1 MLSRLQIPL
10 LVFLA
15 SIAIQVQGQPD
26 PGYQSVREWRM
37 DNERQIIDTYL
48 ELLRLPN
55 VARNDGDVSANAALL
70 EQLFT
75 AQGFDV
81 STSAEL
87 YPQDRRAPVV
97 IARYAARQPLG
108 TLLLYIHYDGQPVN
122 ADLWTVCP
130 PFDPCLAADGNVIPL
145 TPDLTAID
153 SDWRI
158 YGRSASDDK
167 APIMS
172 LLQAMQALRAS
183 GQEPRW
189 NLLVFLDGQE
199 ESGSANFRRYLANH
213 GDEIDADLA
222 IALDGPR
229 HPSTLPTMYYGV
241 RGGASLVLK
250 VHTAQQ
256 DLHSG
261 NYGNWA
267 PDPSVALASLL
278 VSMKAPDGRI
288 LIDGF
293 YDQVTPLTPVEQQAL
308 ASIPDIETDLAATFG
323 IASPEQQAQRLEAKL
338 NLPTLNILAMDSG
351 GGFAA
356 PSRTAIPGFAQA
368 RIAMRLVNG
377 IDPQEQLQTVINHI
391 RQQGY
396 QVLENREPTL
406 EERQAYPLLAS
417 VYYSG
422 GRAATRVSMEEPL
435 GMSVARALALDGI
448 TPVRLPTLG
457 GSLPFGDFSE
467 GLGIPTV
474 GVALVNHD
482 NNQHGP
488 DENLR
493 VLNLWQGIEI
503 LARIV
508 TMEP

>member
-1 MLSRLQIPL
+1 MSRLQIWL
-10 LVFLA
+10 GIVSVALVA
-15 SIAIQVQGQPD
+15 QVYGQAQPD
-26 PGYQSVREWRM
+26 YRSVREWRM
-37 DNERQIIDTYL
+37 DHERQIIDSYL
-48 ELLRLPN
+48 QLLRLPN
-55 VARNDGDVSANAALL
+55 VARNDGDVSANADLL
-70 EQLFT
+70 VELFR

-81 STSAEL
+81 TTSAAVYAE
-87 YPQDRRAPVV
+87 DARAPVV
-97 IARYAARQPLG
+97 IARYAAQQALG

-122 ADLWTVCP
+122 AELWTLCP
-130 PFDPCLAADGNVIPL
+130 PFEPCLAADGEVVPL
-145 TPDLTAID
+145 TESLTRID
-153 SDWRI
+153 PDWRI

-172 LLQAMQALRAS
+172 LLQAMQALRAT
-183 GQEPRW
+183 GQAPRW

-199 ESGSANFRRYLANH
+199 ESGSANFRRYLAEH
-213 GDEIDADLA
+213 GDGIEADLA

-267 PDPSVALASLL
+267 PDPSVALANLL

-293 YDQVTPLTPVEQQAL
+293 YDQVTPLTTMEQQAL

-323 IASPEQQAQRLEAKL
+323 IASPEQQGQRLEAKL

-377 IDPQEQLQTVINHI
+377 IDPQTQLQTVIDHI
-391 RQQGY
+391 RRQGY
-396 QVLENREPTL
+396 EVLENREPTL
-406 EERQAYPLLAS
+406 AERQAFPLLAS
-417 VYYSG
+417 VYFSG

-435 GMSVARALALDGI
+435 GLSVARALALDGI

-457 GSLPFGDFSE
+457 GSLPFGDFSD